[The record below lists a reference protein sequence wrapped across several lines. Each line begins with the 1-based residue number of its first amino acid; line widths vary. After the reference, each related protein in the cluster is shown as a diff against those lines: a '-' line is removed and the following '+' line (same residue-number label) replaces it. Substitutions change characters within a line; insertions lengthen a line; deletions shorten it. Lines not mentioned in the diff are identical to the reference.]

1 MADAAAPLPRRNRT
15 IVALCRRLLADAAE
29 LDIAV
34 GWVKVRGHSTTNLA
48 DMTVVGNDRADKAA
62 DRGQEG
68 KTCGEIEIA
77 TYMRRELGR

>member
-1 MADAAAPLPRRNRT
+1 MLPCFLPFLKYIT
-15 IVALCRRLLADAAE
+15 C
-29 LDIAV
+29 V
-34 GWVKVRGHSTTNLA
+34 GWVKVRGHSMTNPA
-48 DMTVVGNDRADKAA
+48 DMTVVGNNRADKAA